1 MMAISDLCDTH
12 YGRVLL
18 CDPKTNCNGHFD
30 ELHLYCDKKI
40 KMCCDK
46 KLKMYYGRATVVQ
59 TNCFFFRN
67 H

>member
-30 ELHLYCDKKI
+30 ELHLYCDKKLKCAVI
-40 KMCCDK
+40 KN
-46 KLKMYYGRATVVQ
+46 LKCTMVGRLWYKQTV
-59 TNCFFFRN
+59 FF
-67 H
+67 